1 MRVLAVVWLQ
11 HQPPGCGLEER
22 EMMHVELVQSGD
34 MGGAEGSACA
44 RRERVFGRGDGWH
57 KHSEAQVR
65 AR

>member
-1 MRVLAVVWLQ
+1 
-11 HQPPGCGLEER
+11 
-22 EMMHVELVQSGD
+22 MHVELVQSGD

-65 AR
+65 ARVAVTKYGRQSSVKAWCRR